1 MEISVLWISG
11 ANFWTPELDHK
22 AGNPTRGETM
32 ELIQPEPDSTA
43 STAFNSPYPPI
54 SVDAGC

>member
-32 ELIQPEPDSTA
+32 ELIKPEPD